1 MAYTLRNQKVIRP
14 PAGKRYVHRQ
24 MALIV
29 GTSFA
34 QGDTVTTTTASGLVS
49 IPSPG
54 RLVAVN
60 YGQFDT
66 TQYTARAVATS
77 GALTVKAETTAGVQ
91 IFTDADLSSVPTRPV
106 PVGTTAVDEGRAASA
121 ATDAFSG
128 GFPVRGGVYA
138 SIASGTEAEVIY
150 VDFFFRLCTWV
161 NVDLIAQ
168 SGADGTGAV
177 TRTIPLQ
184 GAGVLAALA
193 LDFQNMPVTTDV
205 VIKAD
210 TTDGPTLFTS
220 TNSNTDLAPSLLGGI
235 GADEAAAA
243 SAATD
248 GTECG
253 NAFMRGLYIDVAQ
266 ADIYTGENEKI
277 VCELWID
284 D

>member
-1 MAYTLRNQKVIRP
+1 MAYTLRNQKIIRP
-14 PAGKRYVHRQ
+14 PLGKRYVHRQ
-24 MALIV
+24 L
-29 GTSFA
+29 
-34 QGDTVTTTTASGLVS
+34 QLTVDGSGNASGLVS

-54 RLVAVN
+54 RLIAIN
-60 YGQFDT
+60 YGKFDT
-66 TQYTARAVATS
+66 TQYKARAAATS

-91 IFTDADLSSVPTRPV
+91 IFTDADLTSVPTRPL
-106 PVGTTAVDEGRAASA
+106 PVGTTAVNASRAATA

-128 GFPVRGGVYA
+128 GFPVRGGVFA
-138 SIASGTEAEVIY
+138 SIATGTAAEIIY

-177 TRTIPLQ
+177 TRTIPLK

-193 LDFQNMPVTTDV
+193 LDFQNVPATTDFT
-205 VIKAD
+205 IKAD
-210 TTDGPTLFTS
+210 TSDGPTLFTS
-220 TNSNTDLAPSLLGGI
+220 ANSNTDLAPSLLGGV

-266 ADIYTGENEKI
+266 SDIYTSGNEKI